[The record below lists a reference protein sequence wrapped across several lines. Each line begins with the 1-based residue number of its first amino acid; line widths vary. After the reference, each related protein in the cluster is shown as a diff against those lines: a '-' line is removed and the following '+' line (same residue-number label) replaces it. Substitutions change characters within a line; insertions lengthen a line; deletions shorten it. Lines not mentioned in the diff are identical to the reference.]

1 MLILADR
8 VDRGRR
14 ELKERRRNRAFMSRN
29 VDPLVSLPDSEFVR
43 TFRLSKH
50 VVKEIAADLT
60 PLIAKERRKDGISMK
75 PEEER
80 PLLGKS
86 VSRVPKAS
94 NTSLVKRLGTTTPT
108 YQKSLRAEKKNVLCK
123 TPDVCLTR
131 SQINLKTRPVRTVK
145 RMEKNETPVKGKQL
159 KDTSTKKPIFQTVV
173 RSSNKDPVT
182 STTNLRSDKAKSLT
196 EKVSTTTTKS
206 KPKDVRTTKPMQ
218 RHSSLNRDQ
227 RCKTEV
233 MASDRMSSPR
243 KTRRLDK
250 TDKAASLNSS
260 PIRKVRQIGLP
271 SPKVAKTAVT
281 STNESPKKKL
291 KPKAATVPT
300 PEHSGLSNWNPDDND
315 VTMYEP
321 TTTTFVELNY
331 TAKASEESDSDIQ
344 VESSDLCLPTDC
356 LNDFMAIAGCEL
368 INDVPQVDADV
379 DFLADKAAR
388 VMTATETEEKL
399 PRKDSVD
406 SRTAKRRKSS
416 EPDPS
421 QPTSTTDDLD
431 VCAVFLAA
439 DKYVQE
445 AVTMECEISSTS
457 LETTAIDSL
466 RALSAR
472 PPASAF
478 LHDLTQSLHDNRPWT
493 GTDIVDETSL
503 ACHDEQTP
511 TELEEEA
518 ADVISSCSSR
528 ADCEQ
533 ISSWVDAFDPYL
545 FIKQVFA
552 ATRNSR
558 HGCPPRALPA
568 LPLKTRTSPD
578 FSLVLDLDETLVHC
592 SLQELPDAS
601 FHFPVLFQDCRYTV
615 STLRTTRD
623 EQTRSSSLQELPDAS
638 FHFPVLFQ
646 DCRYTVSTLRT
657 TRDEQTRSSSLQE
670 LPDASF
676 HFPVLFQ
683 DCRYTVFVRTR
694 PHFADF
700 LAKVS
705 SLYEVI
711 LFTASKRVYADRLLN
726 LLDPQRRWIKYRLF
740 REHCLLV
747 NGNYVKDLSILGRD
761 LRKTVIVDNSPQAFG
776 YQLENGIPIDSWFV
790 DRSDNE
796 LLKLLPFLEHLATK
810 DDVRPHIR
818 EKYKLFSYLPPG

>member
-1 MLILADR
+1 MRLR
-8 VDRGRR
+8 
-14 ELKERRRNRAFMSRN
+14 SRK
-29 VDPLVSLPDSEFVR
+29 R
-43 TFRLSKH
+43 
-50 VVKEIAADLT
+50 
-60 PLIAKERRKDGISMK
+60 
-75 PEEER
+75 ER

-86 VSRVPKAS
+86 VSRVPKAA
-94 NTSLVKRLGTTTPT
+94 NTSLVKRLGSITPT

-123 TPDVCLTR
+123 TPDACLTR
-131 SQINLKTRPVRTVK
+131 SQTNLKTRPVRTVK

-182 STTNLRSDKAKSLT
+182 STTNQRSDKAKSLT

-321 TTTTFVELNY
+321 STTTFVELNY
-331 TAKASEESDSDIQ
+331 TPKASEESDSDIQ

-356 LNDFMAIAGCEL
+356 LNEFMAIAGCEL
-368 INDVPQVDADV
+368 INEVPQVDADV

-439 DKYVQE
+439 DKYVQLKATVSRGIGVAKRRKSSEPDPSQPTSTTDDLDVCAVFLAADKYVQE

-457 LETTAIDSL
+457 LETTAIDSLRALSARPPASAFLHDLTQSLHDNRPWVSPTNTVRPISIDSL

-545 FIKQVFA
+545 FIKQLPPLETV
-552 ATRNSR
+552 AT
-558 HGCPPRALPA
+558 GALRARYPA

-592 SLQELPDAS
+592 
-601 FHFPVLFQDCRYTV
+601 
-615 STLRTTRD
+615 
-623 EQTRSSSLQELPDAS
+623 
-638 FHFPVLFQ
+638 
-646 DCRYTVSTLRT
+646 
-657 TRDEQTRSSSLQE
+657 SLQE

>member
-1 MLILADR
+1 MRLR
-8 VDRGRR
+8 
-14 ELKERRRNRAFMSRN
+14 SRK
-29 VDPLVSLPDSEFVR
+29 R
-43 TFRLSKH
+43 
-50 VVKEIAADLT
+50 
-60 PLIAKERRKDGISMK
+60 
-75 PEEER
+75 ER

-86 VSRVPKAS
+86 VSRVPKAA
-94 NTSLVKRLGTTTPT
+94 NTSLVKRLGSITPT

-123 TPDVCLTR
+123 TPDACLTR
-131 SQINLKTRPVRTVK
+131 SQTNLKTRPVRTVK

-159 KDTSTKKPIFQTVV
+159 KDSSTKKPIFQTVV

-206 KPKDVRTTKPMQ
+206 KPKDVRITKPMQ

-331 TAKASEESDSDIQ
+331 TPKASEESDSDIQ

-356 LNDFMAIAGCEL
+356 LNEFMAIAGCEL

-533 ISSWVDAFDPYL
+533 ISSW
-545 FIKQVFA
+545 
-552 ATRNSR
+552 
-558 HGCPPRALPA
+558 G
-568 LPLKTRTSPD
+568 
-578 FSLVLDLDETLVHC
+578 
-592 SLQELPDAS
+592 
-601 FHFPVLFQDCRYTV
+601 
-615 STLRTTRD
+615 
-623 EQTRSSSLQELPDAS
+623 
-638 FHFPVLFQ
+638 
-646 DCRYTVSTLRT
+646 
-657 TRDEQTRSSSLQE
+657 
-670 LPDASF
+670 
-676 HFPVLFQ
+676 
-683 DCRYTVFVRTR
+683 
-694 PHFADF
+694 
-700 LAKVS
+700 
-705 SLYEVI
+705 
-711 LFTASKRVYADRLLN
+711 
-726 LLDPQRRWIKYRLF
+726 
-740 REHCLLV
+740 
-747 NGNYVKDLSILGRD
+747 LSEI
-761 LRKTVIVDNSPQAFG
+761 AEFG
-776 YQLENGIPIDSWFV
+776 S
-790 DRSDNE
+790 
-796 LLKLLPFLEHLATK
+796 
-810 DDVRPHIR
+810 
-818 EKYKLFSYLPPG
+818 